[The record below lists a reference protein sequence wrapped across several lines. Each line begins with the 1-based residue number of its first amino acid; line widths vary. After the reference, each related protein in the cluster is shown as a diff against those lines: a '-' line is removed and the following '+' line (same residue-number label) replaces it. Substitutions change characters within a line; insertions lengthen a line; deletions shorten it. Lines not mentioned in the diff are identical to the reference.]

1 MTTEDPACC
10 AGSREEVGSSGG
22 APARSEDAEP
32 SGQRSEAPST
42 DGIVHLEGGPFLM
55 GTEEEVGFPADGEG
69 PVREVRLDPFSIDT
83 EAVTNAEFLEFVRST
98 GYTTD
103 AERYGWSFVFQD
115 FIAPADR
122 AHVLDHVAE
131 APWWKAVEGATWL
144 RPYGPSSNIF
154 EERELLSHPVTHV
167 SWADA
172 TAYADWAGKRLPT
185 EAEWE
190 YAARGGLEGKRF
202 PWGDELTPDGDHRC
216 NIWQGEFPERNTVED
231 GFERTAPVDA
241 YEPNGYGL
249 HNVAGN
255 VWEWCADWFSAEYH
269 TTEEYDADNPTGPT
283 NGDERVMRG
292 GSHLCHRSWCN
303 RYRVGARSH
312 NTPESSTTN
321 IGFRCVV
328 DA

>member
-1 MTTEDPACC
+1 MTKDDPVCC
-10 AGSREEVGSSGG
+10 GGSREVVGSSGG
-22 APARSEDAEP
+22 APDRSKDAKP
-32 SGQRSEAPST
+32 SRQRPKAPST
-42 DGIVHLEGGPFLM
+42 DGMVRLDGGPFIM
-55 GTEEEVGFPADGEG
+55 GTDDDVGFPADGEG

-83 EAVTNAEFLEFVRST
+83 EAVTNAEFLEFVRAT

-131 APWWKAVEGATWL
+131 APGGRLWRG
-144 RPYGPSSNIF
+144 RPGCARTARVQTFSR
-154 EERELLSHPVTHV
+154 RELLSHPVTHV

-249 HNVAGN
+249 HNLAGN

-283 NGDERVMRG
+283 NGDERVMRS
-292 GSHLCHRSWCN
+292 GSHLCHQSWCN
-303 RYRVGARSH
+303 RYRVGAR
-312 NTPESSTTN
+312 
-321 IGFRCVV
+321 
-328 DA
+328 

>member
-1 MTTEDPACC
+1 
-10 AGSREEVGSSGG
+10 
-22 APARSEDAEP
+22 
-32 SGQRSEAPST
+32 
-42 DGIVHLEGGPFLM
+42 
-55 GTEEEVGFPADGEG
+55 
-69 PVREVRLDPFSIDT
+69 VRLDLFSIGT
-83 EAVTNAEFLEFVRST
+83 EAVTNAEYLEFVRST

-292 GSHLCHRSWCN
+292 GSHLCHQSWCN

-328 DA
+328 EA